1 MRIYRKWVGRQPAKA
16 GEMYLL
22 ECSQEEQ
29 FTQMFPLIGQQA
41 LHATSGARCDI
52 QALPHMRGRAENS
65 ACR

>member
-41 LHATSGARCDI
+41 LHATSGRV
-52 QALPHMRGRAENS
+52 
-65 ACR
+65 